1 MYSSTGVGI
10 YIPNPLV
17 DLPNWMSSLTGVGI
31 YIPNPLVDLPNW
43 MYSFN
48 GGGIYIPNPLV
59 DLPNWMSSLTGVG
72 IYIPN
77 PLVDLPNWMSSLT
90 GVGIYIPNPLVDL
103 PNWMLSLKGVGIY
116 IPSKSLRSCVGELG
130 GLRVTIYHT
139 TIVWYLGMGR
149 VNTTQKTRCLTKMA
163 DRFCGCCCQWHWHSI
178 DSPPPEGRYCSQ
190 FVVFISFV

>member
-1 MYSSTGVGI
+1 
-10 YIPNPLV
+10 
-17 DLPNWMSSLTGVGI
+17 
-31 YIPNPLVDLPNW
+31 
-43 MYSFN
+43 
-48 GGGIYIPNPLV
+48 
-59 DLPNWMSSLTGVG
+59 MSSLTGVG

-90 GVGIYIPNPLVDL
+90 
-103 PNWMLSLKGVGIY
+103 GVGIY

-178 DSPPPEGRYCSQ
+178 DSPPRKVDIVPNLLFSYLSYNHKCIYRWRNHWFIWFISESLLDNYRLFILESLQ
-190 FVVFISFV
+190 FVLLPSCSIRKFYIDNLAKITLSDIISIIIKTH